1 VDGGDRRGIRE
12 LAVLRIDMTG
22 LGGWRGCKNRLCGD
36 RLDGDVL
43 RKALRSYKW
52 MKVSL
57 V

>member
-22 LGGWRGCKNRLCGD
+22 LGGWRGCKSRLCGD
-36 RLDGDVL
+36 RSDGDVL

-52 MKVSL
+52 MKVLL